1 MAKKLFSL
9 LMALTLLAALALP
22 AAFAEDYLDII
33 NIADD
38 NQSASYDLHKDTSVN
53 GRNMLRGTVMEQLVT
68 LKADGSIAPE
78 LCESYDV
85 SDEGGLRLRDRPGSE
100 RRGRLCAGFHG
111 R

>member
-1 MAKKLFSL
+1 MDGTGYLHTRKDKGRKKRKMAKKLFSL

-68 LKADGSIAPE
+68 LKADGR
-78 LCESYDV
+78 CRRWMCRFNR
-85 SDEGGLRLRDRPGSE
+85 RLST
-100 RRGRLCAGFHG
+100 C
-111 R
+111 

>member
-38 NQSASYDLHKDTSVN
+38 NQSASYTTCTRIPPS
-53 GRNMLRGTVMEQLVT
+53 MAAT
-68 LKADGSIAPE
+68 
-78 LCESYDV
+78 C
-85 SDEGGLRLRDRPGSE
+85 
-100 RRGRLCAGFHG
+100 CAA

>member
-85 SDEGGLRLRDRPGSE
+85 SDATPRSLSTSAR
-100 RRGRLCAGFHG
+100 A
-111 R
+111 

>member
-38 NQSASYDLHKDTSVN
+38 NQSASYEDRKSV
-53 GRNMLRGTVMEQLVT
+53 V
-68 LKADGSIAPE
+68 
-78 LCESYDV
+78 
-85 SDEGGLRLRDRPGSE
+85 
-100 RRGRLCAGFHG
+100 
-111 R
+111 

>member
-53 GRNMLRGTVMEQLVT
+53 GRNMLRGTVMEQLVPLSGAARFQQGNSNFT
-68 LKADGSIAPE
+68 TISSVFQENFTSFCGKIITNLIK
-78 LCESYDV
+78 
-85 SDEGGLRLRDRPGSE
+85 
-100 RRGRLCAGFHG
+100 
-111 R
+111 

>member
-1 MAKKLFSL
+1 MAKKLFSP

-53 GRNMLRGTVMEQLVT
+53 GPM
-68 LKADGSIAPE
+68 SF
-78 LCESYDV
+78 S
-85 SDEGGLRLRDRPGSE
+85 
-100 RRGRLCAGFHG
+100 
-111 R
+111 

>member
-9 LMALTLLAALALP
+9 FMALTLLAALALP

-38 NQSASYDLHKDTSVN
+38 NQSASYDLQPPSMAAT
-53 GRNMLRGTVMEQLVT
+53 
-68 LKADGSIAPE
+68 
-78 LCESYDV
+78 C
-85 SDEGGLRLRDRPGSE
+85 
-100 RRGRLCAGFHG
+100 CAA

>member
-38 NQSASYDLHKDTSVN
+38 NQSASYDLHRIPPSMAAT
-53 GRNMLRGTVMEQLVT
+53 
-68 LKADGSIAPE
+68 
-78 LCESYDV
+78 C
-85 SDEGGLRLRDRPGSE
+85 
-100 RRGRLCAGFHG
+100 CAA